1 MNQFDNLL
9 KHVLD
14 LEVDFEKFYNNDN
27 KAAGTRIRKG
37 MQDLKEMAQT
47 IRLEVQDQKNKAEDK
62 PATKTTKK

>member
-9 KHVLD
+9 KHVQD

-47 IRLEVQDQKNKAEDK
+47 VRLEVQDQKNKAEAK